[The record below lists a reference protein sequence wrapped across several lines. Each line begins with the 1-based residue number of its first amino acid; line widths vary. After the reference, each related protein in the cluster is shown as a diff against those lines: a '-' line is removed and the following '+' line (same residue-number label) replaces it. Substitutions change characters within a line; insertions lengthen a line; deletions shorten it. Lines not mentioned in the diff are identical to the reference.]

1 MSQHGQ
7 SATPISRKLEVN
19 RAEMRSRLGVGISF
33 DILERP
39 VEIGGRK
46 AVFYFVDGFIK
57 DKVTVDIYSSL
68 LDTQRGEIVPNV
80 VRKLLDRRIPY
91 FEVDTVDTI
100 EKAVEWVMAG
110 PMVLFID
117 GEDTAIALDVREF
130 PTRSIEEPD
139 LEKVTRGS
147 HEGLAETLV
156 FNTAMIR
163 RRLRDPRLRFEIF
176 QVGRR
181 SRTDVAVGYIADLA
195 DHGLVDQIKQ
205 RIREASVDALPMGVK
220 NLEEIIVK
228 SPWNPL
234 PKVRYTERPDVAI
247 AHLLEG
253 HIIVL
258 VDTTPMAMILPVT
271 FFHFFEHA
279 EEFFQSPPIGTYLRF
294 VRLAAFLLAT
304 VLTPL
309 WLALYLSRPA
319 LPEWLQFVGPKEPS
333 IVPVWLQFFIL
344 ELGVDLIRMALIH
357 TPTALATSLGIVGA
371 ILLGDLAVSVG
382 LFVPETVLY
391 TAVAAIG
398 YFAVPS
404 LEFAYSSRLYRYV
417 LLALAA
423 LFQLPGL
430 AAGIVAGFLVLAFTR
445 SMNVPYLF
453 PLIPFHGPSLLKVL
467 FRLPVPTV
475 GVRPPLIGSAQSD
488 RTRTEG
494 ARTPAGKTRTGAAG
508 DAGAER
514 ARAIRRRSRLLLGP
528 PGDEE

>member
-1 MSQHGQ
+1 MAEQAQ
-7 SATPISRKLEVN
+7 NLTPIRRRLADN
-19 RAEMRSRLGVGISF
+19 AAEMRERLGIGVSF
-33 DILERP
+33 DIIERP
-39 VEIGGRK
+39 VEIGGRQ
-46 AVFYFVDGFIK
+46 AAFYFVDGFVK
-57 DKVTVDIYSSL
+57 DKVTADIFASL
-68 LDTQRGEIVPNV
+68 QETARAEMVPDV
-80 VRKLLDRRIPY
+80 IRKLLARRIPY
-91 FEVDTVDTI
+91 FEVDTVDTV
-100 EKAVEWVMAG
+100 EEAVESVMAG
-110 PMVLFID
+110 PIVLFID
-117 GEDTAIALDVREF
+117 REDTAIVIDVREY

-147 HEGLAETLV
+147 HEGLTETLV

-181 SRTDVAVGYIADLA
+181 SRTDVAVGYIADIA
-195 DHGLVDQIKQ
+195 DHGLVDQIKR
-205 RIREASVDALPMGVK
+205 RIQEASVDALPMGVK

-271 FFHFFEHA
+271 LFHFFEHA
-279 EEFFQSPPIGTYLRF
+279 EEFFQSPPIGTYLRW
-294 VRLAAFLLAT
+294 VRAAAFLLAA
-304 VLTPL
+304 VFTPL
-309 WLALYLSRPA
+309 WLALYLSKPD
-319 LPEWLQFVGPKEPS
+319 LPEWLEFIGPKEPS
-333 IVPVWLQFFIL
+333 TVPVWLQFFIL
-344 ELGVDLIRMALIH
+344 ELGIDLIRMALIH

-404 LEFAYSSRLYRYV
+404 LELAYSIRLYRYV
-417 LLALAA
+417 LLTLAT
-423 LFQLPGL
+423 LFRLPGL
-430 AAGIVAGFLVLAFTR
+430 AAGLAAGFLVLAFTR

-453 PLIPFHGPSLLKVL
+453 PLIPFHGRSLLKSL
-467 FRLPVPTV
+467 LRLPVPAV
-475 GVRPPLIGSAQSD
+475 SERPPLISNPQSD

-494 ARTPAGKTRTGAAG
+494 ARVPAEGARSGAQ
-508 DAGAER
+508 AGAGPEG
-514 ARAIRRRSRLLLGP
+514 APAVRRRTRLLLGP

>member
-1 MSQHGQ
+1 
-7 SATPISRKLEVN
+7 I
-19 RAEMRSRLGVGISF
+19 
-33 DILERP
+33 
-39 VEIGGRK
+39 
-46 AVFYFVDGFIK
+46 
-57 DKVTVDIYSSL
+57 
-68 LDTQRGEIVPNV
+68 
-80 VRKLLDRRIPY
+80 
-91 FEVDTVDTI
+91 
-100 EKAVEWVMAG
+100 
-110 PMVLFID
+110 
-117 GEDTAIALDVREF
+117 DVREF

-163 RRLRDPRLRFEIF
+163 RRVLFRSLRFEIF

-181 SRTDVAVGYIADLA
+181 SRTDVAVGYIADIA
-195 DHGLVDQIKQ
+195 DHGLVDQVKQ

-258 VDTTPMAMILPVT
+258 VDSTPMAMMLPVT
-271 FFHFFEHA
+271 AFHFFEHA
-279 EEFFQSPPIGTYLRF
+279 DEFFQSPPIGTYLRR
-294 VRLAAFLLAT
+294 VRAAAFFLAT

-319 LPEWLQFVGPKEPS
+319 LPQWLQFIGPKEPS
-333 IVPVWLQFFIL
+333 TVPVWLQLFML

-357 TPTALATSLGIVGA
+357 TPTALATSLGLVGA
-371 ILLGDLAVSVG
+371 SLLGDLAVSVG

-398 YFAVPS
+398 YFAIPS
-404 LEFAYSSRLYRYV
+404 LEFAYALRLYRYA

-430 AAGIVAGFLVLAFTR
+430 GAGLAAGFVVLAFTR

-453 PLIPFHGPSLLKVL
+453 PLIPFHGPSLAKALL
-467 FRLPVPTV
+467 RLPVPAV
-475 GVRPPLIGSAQSD
+475 GQRPP
-488 RTRTEG
+488 
-494 ARTPAGKTRTGAAG
+494 
-508 DAGAER
+508 
-514 ARAIRRRSRLLLGP
+514 
-528 PGDEE
+528 